1 MNLRFKQF
9 INAYEPDQILS
20 PEEYNELTDAIYPR
34 IKDFLDGQP
43 LFYLEEFEDETIP
56 NDGENIDE
64 VQPKIMR
71 RRKVSQFWYFPIT
84 GGEGGNDEGE
94 KEEE

>member
-1 MNLRFKQF
+1 MFFNLRFKQF
-9 INAYEPDQILS
+9 INSHEPDQILS

-56 NDGENIDE
+56 NDGENIEE

-71 RRKVSQFWYFPIT
+71 RRKVIYFRTFLLP
-84 GGEGGNDEGE
+84 GRREW
-94 KEEE
+94 